1 VSSARHQ
8 LGGSSIKTTSVI
20 LYKHN
25 LSKRYLEVIKNNE

>member
-8 LGGSSIKTTSVI
+8 SWDHQVKTTSVI

-25 LSKRYLEVIKNNE
+25 LSRQI